1 LIRFKPFPNL
11 EGVAM
16 KSTARM
22 GVALIIF
29 LVGSVTSSVV
39 ARQQSPEQ
47 SEPLVRRS
55 DIYCTGFIADN
66 SPRVDL
72 QIVGAERENHKVSF
86 AQGDVVFL
94 NRGRGAGIQPGA
106 VYHIIRPMGAVN
118 HPFAQKKLGYLVR
131 EIGLL
136 RVVEVGNQTST
147 AEITVS
153 CDTVEFGDL
162 LKPYEEYTGP
172 NVGEARPLPRFGEG
186 SGGTIG
192 QIVMAPGFHEHLSA
206 NRVVYIDLGTRQDV
220 HTGDVFTIYREIG
233 PGEGI
238 TQTPRDKIVKRHTS
252 EYNSDRFRGG
262 EYSIQGT
269 RVPLEEV
276 MRERPQIPRKV
287 LGELVVLKVEKGAS
301 VALITRTT
309 AEVQIGDMVER
320 SN

>member
-1 LIRFKPFPNL
+1 
-11 EGVAM
+11 M
-16 KSTARM
+16 KSTARV
-22 GVALIIF
+22 GIALMIF
-29 LVGSVTSSVV
+29 FVGSVTSSVV
-39 ARQQSPEQ
+39 ARQQSSNQP
-47 SEPLVRRS
+47 EPLAKRS

-66 SPRVDL
+66 QPRPDL
-72 QIVGAERENHKVSF
+72 QVVGAEKENIKVTFS
-86 AQGDVVFL
+86 QGDVVFL
-94 NRGRGAGIQPGA
+94 NRGRGAGINPGA
-106 VYHIIRPMGAVN
+106 VYYIVRPVGAVN
-118 HPFAQKKLGYLVR
+118 HPFTKKHLGYLVR
-131 EIGLL
+131 ELGLL

-162 LKPYEEYTGP
+162 LKPYEEYKGP
-172 NVGEARPLPRFGEG
+172 NAGESRPLPRFGEG

-192 QIVMAPGFHEHLSA
+192 QIVMAPGFHENLSA

-220 HTGDVFTIYREIG
+220 HAGDVFTIYREIG
-233 PGEGI
+233 AGEGI
-238 TQTPRDKIVKRHTS
+238 TKTPRDKVVNRRS
-252 EYNSDRFRGG
+252 DGYNSDRFRGG

-276 MRERPQIPRKV
+276 MRERPTLPRKV
-287 LGELVVLKVEKGAS
+287 LGELVVLKCEKGAS

>member
-1 LIRFKPFPNL
+1 
-11 EGVAM
+11 M
-16 KSTARM
+16 KSTARV
-22 GVALIIF
+22 GVALMIF
-29 LVGSVTSSVV
+29 FVGSVTSSVV
-39 ARQQSPEQ
+39 ARQQSSNQP
-47 SEPLVRRS
+47 EPLAKRS

-66 SPRVDL
+66 QPRPDL
-72 QIVGAERENHKVSF
+72 QVVGAERENIKVTFS
-86 AQGDVVFL
+86 QGDVVFL
-94 NRGRGAGIQPGA
+94 NRGRGAGINPGA
-106 VYHIIRPMGAVN
+106 VYYIVRPVGAVN
-118 HPFAQKKLGYLVR
+118 HPFTKKHLGYLVR
-131 EIGLL
+131 ELGLL

-162 LKPYEEYTGP
+162 LKPYEEYNGP
-172 NVGEARPLPRFGEG
+172 NAGESRPLPRFGEG

-192 QIVMAPGFHEHLSA
+192 QIVMAPGFHENLSA

-220 HTGDVFTIYREIG
+220 HAGDVFTIYREIG
-233 PGEGI
+233 AGEGI
-238 TQTPRDKIVKRHTS
+238 TKTPRDKVVNRRS
-252 EYNSDRFRGG
+252 DGYNSDRFRGG

-276 MRERPQIPRKV
+276 MRERPTLPRKV
-287 LGELVVLKVEKGAS
+287 LGELVVLKCEKGAS